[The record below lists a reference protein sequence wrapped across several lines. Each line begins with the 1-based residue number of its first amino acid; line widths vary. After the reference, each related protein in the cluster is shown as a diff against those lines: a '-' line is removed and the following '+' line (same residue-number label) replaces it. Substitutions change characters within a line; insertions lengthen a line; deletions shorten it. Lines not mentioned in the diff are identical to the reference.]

1 MGLSDIIRAL
11 LFGMFALLTGALAA
25 VLGPT
30 YDNLLVPELA
40 PSALFPSVGSVVGG
54 AGGTGFL
61 ATASRLSATLVVTV
75 VDPAVAL
82 VAVGVGVVYFVRAVA
97 RPWKIASEPLV
108 ARLVVAV
115 ILANFALP
123 IAGAL
128 LGLAS
133 SLYPAISNF
142 DNGAWQHWINIGG
155 FAEAGFSW
163 DNGVL
168 AFVITFVLFSLV
180 LLLAAAVAVRDALL
194 GVLLVLLPIFTLL
207 WPIPPLA
214 PLARRAWTLFGEL
227 AFWPCV
233 LVIPLEL
240 AVGSPSVLLAMAYLA
255 VALGSPA
262 LLSLGGSALSALGLP
277 SAGGAVAGGIQ
288 RGLTVGALTLDGYGR
303 GGSPGG
309 GGGTGTASRTLG
321 RLGSAARSAASTPF
335 PAGVPRMAGALVG
348 HGVERFVQHLR
359 ALHRSAGRV
368 TSASRDRFPPLPTW
382 TEDPEDAS
390 LRGQGPPA
398 WSDE

>member
-1 MGLSDIIRAL
+1 MGLPDVIRAI
-11 LFGMFALLTGALAA
+11 LFAMFALLTGTLAA
-25 VLGPT
+25 VVGPT

-40 PSALFPSVGSVVGG
+40 PSALFPSVGSVAGG

-82 VAVGVGVVYFVRAVA
+82 VAVSVGVVYLVRAVA

-123 IAGAL
+123 LAGAL

-133 SLYPAISNF
+133 SLYPTIANF
-142 DNGAWQHWINIGG
+142 DNGAWQHWMNIGG
-155 FAEAGFSW
+155 FAEARFSW

-240 AVGSPSVLLAMAYLA
+240 AVGAPSVLLAMAYLA

-288 RGLTVGALTLDGYGR
+288 RGLAVGALTLDGYGR
-303 GGSPGG
+303 GGSPAGATSG
-309 GGGTGTASRTLG
+309 AGSRTLG
-321 RLGSAARSAASTPF
+321 RLGSAARSAAATPF

-348 HGVERFVQHLR
+348 HGVERFVRRVR
-359 ALHRSAGRV
+359 ALHRTPGRV

-390 LRGQGPPA
+390 LRGQGPPV
-398 WSDE
+398 WSEE